1 LRYSLNPVDFN
12 KFNPPPSNR
21 KELNRWNGRVAE
33 RLVECYINEKLIP
46 EIKKEEFDF
55 IFFDAHPMDYFELP
69 LSCSVKL
76 LLRGEKNIGWKKIYE
91 ETHDFHGITTTSGDE
106 RVVRKD
112 GKWVDVN
119 ENEKNEIIK
128 RFEDWE
134 KHIASYIKNKIM
146 LYYILN
152 GVIPDE
158 ELAVKTLE
166 LLLSL
171 KVWTDGFLFKLKKS
185 KKLFETEKLISKIN
199 YHRMMIP
206 STLHDMLKTYKF
218 PKKIPQASGK
228 IEFIEVKSNKAI
240 IKRHQIN
247 NYKEIIETGYKMRYF
262 HVEII
267 SFKQNIF
274 DINEKVL
281 NDISDLKEITS
292 TRI

>member
-1 LRYSLNPVDFN
+1 LRYSLNPVDIN
-12 KFNPPPSNR
+12 KFSSPPSNR
-21 KELNRWNGRVAE
+21 KELNKWNGRVAE

-46 EIKKEEFDF
+46 EIKKEGFDF

-69 LSCSVKL
+69 LSYSVKL
-76 LLRGEKNIGWKKIYE
+76 LLRGEKNIDWKKIYE
-91 ETHDFHGITTTSGDE
+91 ETHDFHTITTITSGED
-106 RVVRKD
+106 RVIRKD
-112 GKWVDVN
+112 GKWVNVN

-146 LYYILN
+146 LYYILK

-206 STLHDMLKTYKF
+206 
-218 PKKIPQASGK
+218 
-228 IEFIEVKSNKAI
+228 
-240 IKRHQIN
+240 
-247 NYKEIIETGYKMRYF
+247 
-262 HVEII
+262 
-267 SFKQNIF
+267 
-274 DINEKVL
+274 
-281 NDISDLKEITS
+281 
-292 TRI
+292 